1 MFIFAQKV
9 SDNEQFL
16 QTLLTLYFRLSKTYR
31 FIIYWHLDCVINCK
45 QTSYLIMDTKIVKK
59 KSKLKIVLVGLT
71 IIVAGSL
78 FSLYFVKQ
86 KKTYNVSAEDIQME
100 EVTRG
105 KFEDMLM
112 LTAQTQSLNSSLVN
126 VLEGGAIKEIF
137 AEDGQILTKGQP
149 IAQVY
154 NPNTEFNYL
163 NQETGIM
170 QQISQ
175 MRSTL
180 LELKN
185 QEFAQDKELLQS
197 QNDYNTALQSFN
209 LQKRLYDAQI
219 GKKTDYDI
227 SLQNLNYQKQ
237 RKSIVENGAFN
248 EKKSR
253 SSQMSAVNS
262 SISQMEKSLQI
273 LHSNKNNFL
282 IMAPASGRL
291 SSFNVS
297 IGENLT
303 TGQSIGKIDLMDGYK
318 LVAKVDEYY
327 INKLQNGIK
336 GSLDNDS
343 KQYSVIITKILPE
356 VKDGQFSVELNF
368 TDVKPQ
374 NLKIG
379 MTFGVKM
386 KLSAD
391 TQSVMVPKGN
401 FYKDTNGKWIF
412 VVKGNKA
419 EKRNIVLGR
428 ENPLFYE
435 VVSGLKSG
443 ETVITS
449 DYSDIKK
456 YEILEIK
463 NKK

>member
-1 MFIFAQKV
+1 
-9 SDNEQFL
+9 
-16 QTLLTLYFRLSKTYR
+16 
-31 FIIYWHLDCVINCK
+31 
-45 QTSYLIMDTKIVKK
+45 MDTKIVKK
-59 KSKLKIVLVGLT
+59 KSKLKFVLITAAAIGV
-71 IIVAGSL
+71 VSFA
-78 FSLYFVKQ
+78 SLYFIKE
-86 KKTYNVSAEDIQME
+86 KKTYNISSNEIQMDV
-100 EVTRG
+100 VTQG

-154 NPNTEFNYL
+154 NPNTEFTYL

-175 MRSTL
+175 MRNSL

-185 QEFAQDKELLQS
+185 QEFVQDKEILQS

-209 LQKRLYDAQI
+209 LQKRLYDAEI
-219 GKKTDYDI
+219 GRKTDYDI

-237 RKSIVENGAFN
+237 RKLIVEKGASN
-248 EKKSR
+248 EKVSR
-253 SSQMSAVNS
+253 SAQMSAINS
-262 SISQMEKSLQI
+262 SIAQMEKSRQI

-318 LVAKVDEYY
+318 LIAKVDEYY
-327 INKLQNGIK
+327 INKLSVGIK
-336 GSLDNDS
+336 GYLDNNG
-343 KQYSVIITKILPE
+343 KEYEVIISKILPE
-356 VKDGQFSVELNF
+356 VKDGQFSAELSF
-368 TDVKPQ
+368 VDTKIE

-379 MTFGVKM
+379 MTFGVKL

-391 TQSVMVPKGN
+391 TQSMMIPKGN
-401 FYKDTNGKWIF
+401 FYRDTNGKWIF
-412 VVKGNKA
+412 VVNGNKA
-419 EKRNIVLGR
+419 EKRNITLGR
-428 ENPLFYE
+428 ENPLYYE
-435 VVSGLKSG
+435 VTSGLKAG

-449 DYSDIKK
+449 DYTELKK
-456 YEILEIK
+456 YEILNIK
-463 NKK
+463 K

>member
-1 MFIFAQKV
+1 
-9 SDNEQFL
+9 
-16 QTLLTLYFRLSKTYR
+16 
-31 FIIYWHLDCVINCK
+31 
-45 QTSYLIMDTKIVKK
+45 MDTKIVKK
-59 KSKLKIVLVGLT
+59 KSKLKIVLVGLI
-71 IIVAGSL
+71 IIVAGSM
-78 FSLYFVKQ
+78 FSLFFVKQ

-237 RKSIVENGAFN
+237 RKSIVENGAFI

-343 KQYSVIITKILPE
+343 KQYNVIITKILPE

-379 MTFGVKM
+379 MTFGVKL

-419 EKRNIVLGR
+419 EKRSIVLGR

>member
-1 MFIFAQKV
+1 
-9 SDNEQFL
+9 
-16 QTLLTLYFRLSKTYR
+16 
-31 FIIYWHLDCVINCK
+31 
-45 QTSYLIMDTKIVKK
+45 MDTKIVKK
-59 KSKLKIVLVGLT
+59 KSTLKIVLIGLM

-78 FSLYFVKQ
+78 FSLYFMKQ
-86 KKTYNVSAEDIQME
+86 KKTYNISAEDIQIE

-126 VLEGGAIKEIF
+126 VLEGGAIKEKF

-149 IAQVY
+149 IARVY

-185 QEFAQDKELLQS
+185 QEFVQDKELLQS

-209 LQKRLYDAQI
+209 LQKRLYDAEI

-237 RKSIVENGAFN
+237 RKSIVEKGAFN

-253 SSQMSAVNS
+253 SSQMSAINS
-262 SISQMEKSLQI
+262 SISQMEKSRQI

-282 IMAPASGRL
+282 IMAPVSGRL

-336 GSLDNDS
+336 GSLDNDGKS
-343 KQYSVIITKILPE
+343 YEVIITKILPE

-379 MTFGVKM
+379 MTFGVKL

-419 EKRNIVLGR
+419 EKRNVVLGR

-463 NKK
+463 K